1 MTAWRVCLMAVCL
14 WFVQGCA
21 GITDADPR
29 GAKQQWFDKEIEME
43 VAGMVNK
50 PPFRQQA
57 RINVVSYDG
66 NVLLI
71 GQATKQEVA
80 NQLEQAIKQLTN
92 VNAVYNQVRIR
103 ALPDLGEVSKDSW
116 LTTKV
121 KSMMVG
127 SKQLKDASIKVITE
141 NQEVFLLGY
150 VTQEQANIAT
160 DIARNVDGVKQ
171 VIKVFEYPD
180 Q

>member
-1 MTAWRVCLMAVCL
+1 MKAWRLCLMAACL
-14 WFVQGCA
+14 WLIQGCA

-43 VAGMVNK
+43 VAGLSNK

-57 RINVVSYDG
+57 RINAASYEG

-71 GQATKQEVA
+71 GQATSQDIA
-80 NQLEQAIKQLTN
+80 NKLAYQVKQLKN
-92 VNAVYNQVRIR
+92 VKAIYNQVRIR
-103 ALPDLGEVSKDSW
+103 SLPTLGDVSKDSW
-116 LTTKV
+116 ITTKV

-127 SKQLKDASIKVITE
+127 SKKLKDTSIKVITE

-150 VTQEQANIAT
+150 VTQEQADIAT

-171 VIKVFEYPD
+171 VIKVFEYPE